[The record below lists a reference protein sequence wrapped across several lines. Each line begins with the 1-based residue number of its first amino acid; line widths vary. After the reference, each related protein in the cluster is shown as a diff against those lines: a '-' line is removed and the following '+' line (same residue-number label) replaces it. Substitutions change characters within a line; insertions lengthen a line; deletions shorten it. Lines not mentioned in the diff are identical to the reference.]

1 MLNAIIYIVMEHACP
16 GCGYISDR
24 PSRFCRQCG
33 KQLYVES
40 EASSA
45 ATRNYEPNRV
55 PPPRQPDTPHYS
67 PGPGMNLG
75 MNEEIQ
81 ETSRFYQPPIAPYHD
96 FPEKKK
102 SRTGFW
108 ILIAILCFIMV
119 SVSVA
124 AIVVFALRPHR
135 QVTIVENDFDRIRE
149 LGKIHPPPQPPFPP
163 VGPKNEIPDVFTRY
177 KYPNAQ
183 VDHSVSAVG
192 NEIVKLSTDDNVGTV
207 RDFYSKV
214 TGSSPLVRN
223 REEEKEEVV
232 FQASTS
238 PPILI
243 IISPD
248 DDLPGRTQIVLI
260 RSVFQIPR

>member
-1 MLNAIIYIVMEHACP
+1 MEDACP

-33 KQLYVES
+33 KQLYVET

-55 PPPRQPDTPHYS
+55 PTPRQPDTPHYN
-67 PGPGMNLG
+67 PGPGMNPG
-75 MNEEIQ
+75 MNE
-81 ETSRFYQPPIAPYHD
+81 ETSRFYQPPIAPYPD

-102 SRTGFW
+102 SRTGMW
-108 ILIAILCFIMV
+108 ILVAVLCFMMV
-119 SVSVA
+119 SVGVA
-124 AIVVFALRPHR
+124 AIVVFTLRPHR
-135 QVTIVENDFDRIRE
+135 QVTIGDRDIDRLRE
-149 LGKIHPPPQPPFPP
+149 LGKIPPPPPPPFSPADAA
-163 VGPKNEIPDVFTRY
+163 KTELPDVFARY

-183 VDHSVSAVG
+183 VDHLVSAVG
-192 NEIVKLSTDDNVGTV
+192 NDIVKLSTADKVGTV

-214 TGSSPLVRN
+214 TDSSPLVRS
-223 REEEKEEVV
+223 RKEEKEEVI
-232 FQASTS
+232 FQADS

-248 DDLPGRTQIVLI
+248 DDLPGKTQIVLI
-260 RSVFQIPR
+260 HSVFQIPR

>member
-1 MLNAIIYIVMEHACP
+1 MLNAIIGLVMEDACP

-33 KQLYVES
+33 KQLYVET

-45 ATRNYEPNRV
+45 ATRNYEPNRG
-55 PPPRQPDTPHYS
+55 PTPRQPDTPHYS

-75 MNEEIQ
+75 MNEE
-81 ETSRFYQPPIAPYHD
+81 TSRFYQPPVAPYPD

-102 SRTGFW
+102 SRTGMW
-108 ILIAILCFIMV
+108 ILIAILCFMMVMV
-119 SVSVA
+119 SIA
-124 AIVVFALRPHR
+124 AIAVFTLRSHNQLPIADR
-135 QVTIVENDFDRIRE
+135 DIDRIRE
-149 LGKIHPPPQPPFPP
+149 EIGKIHPPPPPPFPP
-163 VGPKNEIPDVFTRY
+163 VAAPKTELPDIFARY

-183 VDHSVSAVG
+183 IDHLVSAVG
-192 NEIVKLSTDDNVGTV
+192 NDIVKLSTADNVETV

-214 TGSSPLVRN
+214 TASSPLVRS
-223 REEEKEEVV
+223 RKEESEEVI
-232 FQASTS
+232 FQASNS

-248 DDLPGRTQIVLI
+248 DDLPGKTQIVLI
-260 RSVFQIPR
+260 HSVFQIPR

>member
-1 MLNAIIYIVMEHACP
+1 MEDACP

-33 KQLYVES
+33 KQLYAET

-55 PPPRQPDTPHYS
+55 PTPRQQDRHYYS
-67 PGPGMNLG
+67 PGPGVNLG
-75 MNEEIQ
+75 MNE
-81 ETSRFYQPPIAPYHD
+81 ETSRFYQPPIAPYPD

-102 SRTGFW
+102 SRTVMW
-108 ILIAILCFIMV
+108 ILIAVLCFMMV
-119 SVSVA
+119 SISVVA
-124 AIVVFALRPHR
+124 AIVFLRPHR
-135 QVTIVENDFDRIRE
+135 QVTIVDSDIDRIRE
-149 LGKIHPPPQPPFPP
+149 QLGKIHPPPPPPFPP
-163 VGPKNEIPDVFTRY
+163 ADAAKTELPDVFARY

-183 VDHSVSAVG
+183 VDNLVSAVG
-192 NEIVKLSTDDNVGTV
+192 NDIVTLSTDDNVGTV

-214 TGSSPLVRN
+214 TGNSPLVRS
-223 REEEKEEVV
+223 RKEEKEEVV
-232 FQASTS
+232 FQASNS

-248 DDLPGRTQIVLI
+248 DDLPGKTQIVLI
-260 RSVFQIPR
+260 HSVIQIPR